1 MSDVAL
7 FFKKIKIKYCFVV
20 FHKMS
25 SVILWKKKKRKN
37 YCKLQ
42 ILQSLKSIR
51 CLKLYTPLILCK
63 SWIFLK
69 ICSTIFAIQILLH
82 IIFFCSILNIT
93 KKKYHHIPH
102 YKTETCLEVLLLKS
116 SLKNLCIAVS
126 WDMLQCI
133 VIEFQQFFRFKDY
146 YRFIF

>member
-1 MSDVAL
+1 MYSIKWAVS
-7 FFKKIKIKYCFVV
+7 FFETKQKQKQERKKI
-20 FHKMS
+20 
-25 SVILWKKKKRKN
+25 

-82 IIFFCSILNIT
+82 IILFCWILNIT
-93 KKKYHHIPH
+93 KKKKYHHIPH

-126 WDMLQCI
+126 WDMLPRI
-133 VIEFQQFFRFKDY
+133 IIEFQQFFRFKDY
-146 YRFIF
+146 YTFIF